1 MSIKVFFFL
10 ISNVLKAMDVLEYI
24 SFSNGNPAV
33 TNDEIS
39 LRIPWL
45 FILLK

>member
-24 SFSNGNPAV
+24 SFSNGKSCCNKPWNFFKDSLAV
-33 TNDEIS
+33 YFT
-39 LRIPWL
+39 
-45 FILLK
+45 